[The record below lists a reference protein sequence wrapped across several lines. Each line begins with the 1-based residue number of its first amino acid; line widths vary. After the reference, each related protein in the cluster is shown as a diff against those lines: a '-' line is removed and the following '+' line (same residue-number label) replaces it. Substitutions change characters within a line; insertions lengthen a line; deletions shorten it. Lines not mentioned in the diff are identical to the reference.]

1 LLFRA
6 YRFDDDPFTT
16 LRYRDLEFHWDAL
29 TDSVLSGDVRTTLDN
44 YAENLVVTRGV
55 NPLGYDMSL
64 IELVYDYFHNS
75 AFPSNYT
82 RNSRDTTAVVFGD
95 STWGWCQDITPYK
108 PTDRCHVDFYLADS
122 IRSLAYLTGATA
134 LGIYPSRFQ
143 SIDEDLSDGRSVHE
157 DIRHANSIAVRLPRS
172 SDRHD
177 LDGTGWTSPGSL
189 RNTAFFHEF
198 QHGLVGAMRGW
209 QDEQMSALAEVVAG
223 TVDTTSEIR
232 LLSTFRGAW
241 CMS

>member
-1 LLFRA
+1 MERPAPFVVGLLVGIALAAGNAATCAAYPDTYPDTALAACADTSLLFRA

-108 PTDRCHVDFYLADS
+108 PTDWSVPNPRT
-122 IRSLAYLTGATA
+122 TG
-134 LGIYPSRFQ
+134 Y
-143 SIDEDLSDGRSVHE
+143 
-157 DIRHANSIAVRLPRS
+157 
-172 SDRHD
+172 DR
-177 LDGTGWTSPGSL
+177 GS
-189 RNTAFFHEF
+189 
-198 QHGLVGAMRGW
+198 GVMG
-209 QDEQMSALAEVVAG
+209 
-223 TVDTTSEIR
+223 
-232 LLSTFRGAW
+232 
-241 CMS
+241 